1 MWKCQWRYYPT
12 PPHPTPA
19 YRILICATVTSPLA
33 KTCCFQHYIFLQHLG
48 VQTRY
53 IWYIRRSQSE
63 PHRCQAGLEVSG
75 GCRWN
80 SSRTGWWNMGTGP
93 VSFVG
98 KALEVDI
105 QFWEFGLNY
114 NILQLYQNST
124 TNLFKKTLE
133 ISPVQTR
140 SVTRCTKTWGT
151 SAMPW
156 FQHDDVTM
164 ISPEKIWFQHVPAGE
179 VCGDAIFE
187 IEGCP
192 APRTAWRICVFFW
205 MAPGYGESG
214 DINSRPSAGLTWEF
228 VISRFWIWIFR
239 SSFWGS
245 NFKDCSLCSGCSMTW
260 ATQSGWTTLPWA
272 FWTNP
277 QRFLEHGET
286 YKHGETILYTVI
298 VIYIYTHTVY
308 IYETKHLP

>member
-12 PPHPTPA
+12 PPHPTPPHPTPT
-19 YRILICATVTSPLA
+19 YRIFICATVTSPLA

-164 ISPEKIWFQHVPAGE
+164 ISPEKNMVPACSSRRS
-179 VCGDAIFE
+179 VW
-187 IEGCP
+187 
-192 APRTAWRICVFFW
+192 WRHLW
-205 MAPGYGESG
+205 DRRM
-214 DINSRPSAGLTWEF
+214 PSASHCLEDLCFFLNGPRIW
-228 VISRFWIWIFR
+228 WIWGHQF
-239 SSFWGS
+239 
-245 NFKDCSLCSGCSMTW
+245 
-260 ATQSGWTTLPWA
+260 
-272 FWTNP
+272 
-277 QRFLEHGET
+277 
-286 YKHGETILYTVI
+286 
-298 VIYIYTHTVY
+298 
-308 IYETKHLP
+308 